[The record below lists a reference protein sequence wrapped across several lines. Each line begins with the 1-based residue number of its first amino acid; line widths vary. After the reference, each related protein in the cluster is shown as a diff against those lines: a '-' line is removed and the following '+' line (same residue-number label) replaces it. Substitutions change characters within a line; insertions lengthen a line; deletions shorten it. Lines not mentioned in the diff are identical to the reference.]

1 LVRVPK
7 KALSNEPTNQLSTAA
22 VMTNGVQTKRPASRY
37 FLIGMKTLVVLKN
50 QWHAQPVAQPPEAA
64 GAAGLLEAV
73 SALLLAAVLSLAVEA
88 AAVPA
93 AAAGADVPPVPPLKS
108 VAYQPE
114 PLS

>member
-1 LVRVPK
+1 
-7 KALSNEPTNQLSTAA
+7 
-22 VMTNGVQTKRPASRY
+22 
-37 FLIGMKTLVVLKN
+37 MKTSVVLKN

-64 GAAGLLEAV
+64 GVAGLLEAV

-88 AAVPA
+88 AAAVPA
-93 AAAGADVPPVPPLKS
+93 AAAGADVPPEPPLKS